1 MHPRISW
8 RSRTL
13 TNDGGNPETLANQT
27 GRNPGVARI
36 SGTSTSPATT
46 DTMHQDTSTL
56 MERVLEKRNL
66 GKAYKRVVR
75 NNGSAGIDGMQVG
88 ELAAYIRMNW
98 TMLEQRLRNGSYEP
112 QPVRR
117 VEIPKPGGKGKRNLG
132 IPIVLDRMIQQALLQ
147 VLNPLFDPGFSES
160 SYGFREG
167 RSAHQALL
175 QAVEYVRAGK
185 SWVVDIDLEK
195 FFDRVNHDMLMAR
208 VARKVADKRVLKLI
222 RGFMNAGVMENG
234 LISPSREGTP
244 QGGPLSPLL
253 SNIMLDDLDKEL
265 EKRELSFCRYADDC
279 NIYVGSQKAGDR
291 VKRSITQFITT
302 KLKLKVNE
310 EKSAVD
316 RPEHRKFLGYT
327 ITGRAKASLKPAG
340 QSIERLKDK
349 VRTICQRGRGW
360 NIRKVIA
367 ELTRIL
373 RGWVN
378 YFKLSKGKMVFE
390 ELDQWIRRKLRCIL
404 WQQWK
409 RPQTRVRYLVKL
421 GLDEE
426 RARKSAGNGHGAW
439 WNAGASHMN
448 QAIPVRI
455 FEKLGL
461 LSLYTRMLGFQS
473 IS

>member
-1 MHPRISW
+1 
-8 RSRTL
+8 
-13 TNDGGNPETLANQT
+13 
-27 GRNPGVARI
+27 
-36 SGTSTSPATT
+36 
-46 DTMHQDTSTL
+46 
-56 MERVLEKRNL
+56 
-66 GKAYKRVVR
+66 
-75 NNGSAGIDGMQVG
+75 
-88 ELAAYIRMNW
+88 
-98 TMLEQRLRNGSYEP
+98 
-112 QPVRR
+112 
-117 VEIPKPGGKGKRNLG
+117 
-132 IPIVLDRMIQQALLQ
+132 
-147 VLNPLFDPGFSES
+147 
-160 SYGFREG
+160 
-167 RSAHQALL
+167 
-175 QAVEYVRAGK
+175 
-185 SWVVDIDLEK
+185 
-195 FFDRVNHDMLMAR
+195 
-208 VARKVADKRVLKLI
+208 
-222 RGFMNAGVMENG
+222 
-234 LISPSREGTP
+234 
-244 QGGPLSPLL
+244 
-253 SNIMLDDLDKEL
+253 
-265 EKRELSFCRYADDC
+265 
-279 NIYVGSQKAGDR
+279 

-327 ITGRAKASLKPAG
+327 ITGRAKVSLKPAG

-349 VRTICQRGRGW
+349 VRTLCQRGRGR

-367 ELTRIL
+367 ELTRTL

-409 RPQTRVRYLVKL
+409 RPRTRFRYLVKL

-426 RARKSAGNGHGAW
+426 RARKSVGNGRGAW

-461 LSLYTRMLGFQS
+461 LSLYESMLRFQS